1 MELIHNLLGEYT
13 YNFIAISSYS
23 PLMVLSVLL
32 FCRALPKRRYFVLRL
47 IAAFLICVAAFFL
60 LTVLRT
66 RVNNLATRLITMLV
80 TYFIFLLFIHLS
92 YEGSMYLKLMA
103 WCAAYAAE
111 EISSRVFTVLIYAA
125 GNVHYETISL
135 FHDWNSSRDW
145 LIMNVI
151 RALIIF
157 GLWLIFGRT
166 QPSDADRESKRKIAV
181 LSALFALWLVFF
193 QALSREYMR
202 ESDTLYFIINL
213 SGIVAAL
220 FVLLLRTGIFV
231 QNRYRQEIALTER
244 LMREE
249 RKQYDSV
256 KENIELVNMRC
267 HDLRHQLDDLSCK
280 LTEEELENLKE
291 ALHFYDS
298 GIKTGNEV
306 LDVVIYEKQLVFDK
320 EGVRFTCMAD
330 GRLLGFMR
338 TTHIYSLFN
347 NALGNALEA
356 VRKLNDPEK
365 RIIDLSVRREGDY
378 VEITVT
384 NYFDGQDHE
393 PTTKDDKNR
402 HGFGIKSMK
411 YIASLY
417 NGELMASSSGEV
429 FELIC
434 RIPLADKVTL

>member
-1 MELIHNLLGEYT
+1 MNGLAVIHSILGEYT
-13 YNFIAISSYS
+13 YNFIVISSFS
-23 PLMVLSVLL
+23 IPMIISILL
-32 FCRALPKRRYFVLRL
+32 YCRYLPKRRYFVPRL
-47 IAAFLICVAAFFL
+47 IFAFLICIASFYL
-60 LTVLRT
+60 LAVLRT
-66 RVNNLATRLITMLV
+66 KVNGIFTRLLTMLV
-80 TYFIFLLFIHLS
+80 TYFIFLLLIHIC
-92 YEGSMYLKLMA
+92 YEGSPYRKLMA
-103 WCAAYAAE
+103 WCAAYATE
-111 EISSRVFTVLIYAA
+111 EISSRVFTLCVMLS

-135 FHDWNSSRDW
+135 FSTPNDTRDW
-145 LIMNVI
+145 LIMFLIRTLVI
-151 RALIIF
+151 I
-157 GLWLIFGRT
+157 GLWLAFGRERL
-166 QPSDADRESKRKIAV
+166 SEADRETKGKIPV
-181 LSALFALWLVFF
+181 LSMLFALWLVFF

-202 ESDTLYFIINL
+202 ESDALYFIINL

-280 LTEEELENLKE
+280 LTEEELKNLKQ

-330 GRLLGFMR
+330 GSLLSFMR

-356 VRKLNDPEK
+356 VRKLDDPEK
-365 RIIDLSVRREGDY
+365 RIIDLSVRREGDS

-384 NYFDGQDHE
+384 NYFDGQAHE

-417 NGELMASSSGEV
+417 NGELETSASGEV

-434 RIPLADKVTL
+434 RIPIQD